1 MEMNVNTIILKYA
14 STINTKPVT
23 NTCSSLFFWSE
34 RKKDRTVHFA
44 LEK

>member
-1 MEMNVNTIILKYA
+1 MKMNVNTIILKYA

-23 NTCSSLFFWSE
+23 NTYRSLFLSE

>member
-1 MEMNVNTIILKYA
+1 MKMNVNTIFLKYA
-14 STINTKPVT
+14 SIINTKPVT
-23 NTCSSLFFWSE
+23 NTYRSLFLSE